1 MLLSF
6 NLFLRKIVLYLLK
19 LTCIWDASEFQ
30 IINLFII
37 LHYGQRLSTGSL
49 MLLST
54 YSVVQ
59 GIFTLK
65 CPAFSDVPINLEPY
79 WGHSSLWVPWV
90 TGMKRATLLDTG
102 WASTSQ
108 GHPPPPSTS
117 EPDIPI
123 FFFIYLPQPLQ
134 AHQEL
139 VTLAEHPVFINTCWA
154 WRPFVFFLVSISS
167 SIMSCPHFPMPSLP
181 KFVRC
186 FSGMHW
192 PLVLLRSLSSVSGW
206 SSGRCSSTDAPTASA
221 QS

>member
-19 LTCIWDASEFQ
+19 LICIWDASEFQ

-54 YSVVQ
+54 YSIVR

-65 CPAFSDVPINLEPY
+65 CPAFSDVPLNLEPY
-79 WGHSSLWVPWV
+79 RGHSSLWVPRI

-108 GHPPPPSTS
+108 GHPLLLAPQSQPFPSFS
-117 EPDIPI
+117 LYIHLGLCKPI
-123 FFFIYLPQPLQ
+123 
-134 AHQEL
+134 
-139 VTLAEHPVFINTCWA
+139 
-154 WRPFVFFLVSISS
+154 
-167 SIMSCPHFPMPSLP
+167 
-181 KFVRC
+181 
-186 FSGMHW
+186 
-192 PLVLLRSLSSVSGW
+192 RSLWPWLSI
-206 SSGRCSSTDAPTASA
+206 
-221 QS
+221 QFL

>member
-65 CPAFSDVPINLEPY
+65 YLAFSDVPINLEPY
-79 WGHSSLWVPWV
+79 WGHSSLWVPRV

-108 GHPPPPSTS
+108 GHPLLLAPQSQTFPSFS
-117 EPDIPI
+117 LY
-123 FFFIYLPQPLQ
+123 IYL
-134 AHQEL
+134 
-139 VTLAEHPVFINTCWA
+139 
-154 WRPFVFFLVSISS
+154 
-167 SIMSCPHFPMPSLP
+167 SLCKP
-181 KFVRC
+181 I
-186 FSGMHW
+186 
-192 PLVLLRSLSSVSGW
+192 RSLW
-206 SSGRCSSTDAPTASA
+206 PWLCI
-221 QS
+221 QFL

>member
-65 CPAFSDVPINLEPY
+65 CPAFSDVPLNLEPY
-79 WGHSSLWVPWV
+79 WGHSSLWVPRV

-108 GHPPPPSTS
+108 GHPLLLAPPSQTFPS
-117 EPDIPI
+117 
-123 FFFIYLPQPLQ
+123 FSLYIYL
-134 AHQEL
+134 
-139 VTLAEHPVFINTCWA
+139 
-154 WRPFVFFLVSISS
+154 
-167 SIMSCPHFPMPSLP
+167 SLCKP
-181 KFVRC
+181 I
-186 FSGMHW
+186 
-192 PLVLLRSLSSVSGW
+192 RSLWPWLSI
-206 SSGRCSSTDAPTASA
+206 
-221 QS
+221 QFL